1 MGGGK
6 PAALMMQCRRAVDDV
21 KPCTTHSASP
31 LIPTRTVAAVRA
43 AQAQRGIW
51 GSPGASGV
59 GARTGV
65 KRSAKS
71 RAGEVDTDSTS
82 GAGVGNLRLVGASHA
97 LDDGAVS
104 ACEPPEQQK
113 EPRGAHWAA
122 SPSDAG
128 WLRVG
133 TPSSYETTSAR
144 RLRWLRFGHSEKL
157 TGWPTAQR
165 GTLAPRGEGKWGWR
179 RRGGGASGA

>member
-97 LDDGAVS
+97 LNDGAVS

-113 EPRGAHWAA
+113 
-122 SPSDAG
+122 
-128 WLRVG
+128 
-133 TPSSYETTSAR
+133 
-144 RLRWLRFGHSEKL
+144 
-157 TGWPTAQR
+157 
-165 GTLAPRGEGKWGWR
+165 
-179 RRGGGASGA
+179 